1 MPPDSETE
9 AWWSHLYYM
18 KKILFYILYKI
29 FWGVLRLSISN
40 IYYFIPSIGLN
51 TSFMFLGQTYLWNSI
66 LTKNTTQT
74 NKFNTI
80 LKLFLFLFFNKD
92 KHTSEIC

>member
-1 MPPDSETE
+1 M
-9 AWWSHLYYM
+9 
-18 KKILFYILYKI
+18 
-29 FWGVLRLSISN
+29 FW
-40 IYYFIPSIGLN
+40 IGLN

-80 LKLFLFLFFNKD
+80 LKLFIFLFFNKD
-92 KHTSEIC
+92 KYTSEIC